1 MPIYQIVV
9 LGIVQGL
16 AEFLPISSSGHLFIT
31 SWLFGWKTEELN
43 FDIMLHLGTLV
54 AVLLYFGRDWIDIIA
69 HGFGVRTGGSEALRQ
84 NSGLLWM
91 LVLGTIPGAIAGM
104 LFEKQAD
111 TTLRNPFVIGSMLIA
126 IGILMWI
133 ADSTSRLVRDLG
145 AVTMLDAILIGIGQ
159 AFAIIPGVSRSG
171 ITITTGL
178 FRNLDRE
185 AAARFSFLL
194 STPIIAGA
202 AAKAVYNI
210 HKEHGLHTLL
220 TPPFLIG
227 VTVSALTGC
236 LVIGWFLQYLHRS
249 TLRPFI
255 YYRIAFGIIVLALA
269 FIRRPA

>member
-31 SWLFGWKTEELN
+31 SWLLGWKTEELN
-43 FDIMLHLGTLV
+43 FDIMLHVGTLV
-54 AVLLYFGRDWIDIIA
+54 AVLLYFWRDWVDIIGN
-69 HGFGVRTGGSEALRQ
+69 GFGLRMGSEALKQ
-84 NSGLLWM
+84 NPGLLWM
-91 LVLGTIPGAIAGM
+91 LVIGTIPGAIAGV

-111 TTLRNPFVIGSMLIA
+111 TAFRNPFIIGTMFIVV
-126 IGILMWI
+126 GILMWM
-133 ADSTSRLVRDLG
+133 ADSSSRLVRDLG
-145 AVTMLDAILIGIGQ
+145 AVSFLDAIVIGIGQ

-171 ITITTGL
+171 ITITTAL

-210 HKEHGLHTLL
+210 HKEHGLHTLV
-220 TPPFLIG
+220 TAPFIIG
-227 VTVSALTGC
+227 VSVSALTGC